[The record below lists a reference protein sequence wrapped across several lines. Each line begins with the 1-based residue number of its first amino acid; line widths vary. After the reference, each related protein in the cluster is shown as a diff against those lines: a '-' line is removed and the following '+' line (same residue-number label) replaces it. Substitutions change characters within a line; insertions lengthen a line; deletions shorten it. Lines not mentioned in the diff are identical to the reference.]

1 VWDLKASTCERT
13 NLREADPGATLAR
26 RTEASANHAICGNFH
41 GPGIQC
47 SGCPAER
54 AISPVMYDLTLHIDR
69 LIVCSLLR
77 NAKNDR
83 NFVLLG
89 ASTMQKEVAKE
100 LPAVISG
107 CNIVP
112 RPLHEYCVLCTE
124 VCCDTSRAPDI
135 GQGSWSWS
143 ALPCSHVVSLAAEN
157 RLFAEAQHPPH

>member
-1 VWDLKASTCERT
+1 VSCNADHVWTSKLPHASERIFAKQI
-13 NLREADPGATLAR
+13 LVRLWAR

-41 GPGIQC
+41 GPGIEC

-124 VCCDTSRAPDI
+124 VCCDTSRAPDM
-135 GQGSWSWS
+135 GVQRKCHG
-143 ALPCSHVVSLAAEN
+143 LPT
-157 RLFAEAQHPPH
+157 AQSRGELGC